1 MSNKTDNSKLSME
14 IWAELALAETTSH
27 RRGTLKRDS
36 HLAVLKSRNKRSH
49 ELSSSRI
56 SSACIIYDLNTSK
69 YEAKRPPVKTAVEV
83 TMGLVSDDR
92 QLPKASRKVSNHK
105 AGKRSPYE
113 IPFWGGLG
121 KRWGRA
127 SPFNHHDQNFYWH

>member
-14 IWAELALAETTSH
+14 IWAELALAETASH

-56 SSACIIYDLNTSK
+56 SSACIIHDLNTSK
-69 YEAKRPPVKTAVEV
+69 YEAKHPPVKTAAEA
-83 TMGLVSDDR
+83 TWAR
-92 QLPKASRKVSNHK
+92 IQ
-105 AGKRSPYE
+105 
-113 IPFWGGLG
+113 
-121 KRWGRA
+121 
-127 SPFNHHDQNFYWH
+127 